1 MSSGTLA
8 PEAVRQMFDRISPV
22 YDLMNRVLTA
32 GLDGRWRRLTA
43 AAVVRPGDRVLDAC
57 CGTGDLALAD
67 LEAGGEVTALDFS
80 ERMLERARPKSEAV
94 RWVRGDA
101 MALPFEDASFD
112 AATVGFGI
120 RNVSDLE
127 AGLAELARVL
137 SPGGRLGCLEITQP
151 RGLLRPFFR
160 LWFDHLIPLAGKVLP
175 GGAAYTY
182 LPASVRRFPGP
193 EELAAAMERS
203 GFTDVTFR
211 LLAGGIVTLHT
222 ASAGMNALATI
233 RSAPG
238 LESYLE
244 RLELRLEQAVGSH
257 PGLVGDAG
265 GEILAAGGKR
275 LRPAL
280 VFLATPPDLRS
291 TELTAAAGAAVE
303 LIHMAT
309 LVHDDLIDSAELR
322 RGKPTVWAV
331 YGEEAAKAAGDYLF
345 ARAFTLL
352 ASTGDRHAV
361 ELLAGAALSL
371 ARGEALQRRQAFRT
385 DTSVDD
391 YLARC
396 SLKTGK
402 LFEAACLLGEHRR
415 RSGSSASR
423 SGSPSRSSTTS
434 STARA
439 SSIRPGRRRD
449 WICGRARRRCR

>member
-1 MSSGTLA
+1 MT
-8 PEAVRQMFDRISPV
+8 AV
-22 YDLMNRVLTA
+22 
-32 GLDGRWRRLTA
+32 
-43 AAVVRPGDRVLDAC
+43 
-57 CGTGDLALAD
+57 
-67 LEAGGEVTALDFS
+67 DFS
-80 ERMLERARPKSEAV
+80 ERMLELARPKSSDAV

-112 AATVGFGI
+112 AATIGFGI

-160 LWFDHLIPLAGKVLP
+160 LWFDGLIPFVGKMLP

-203 GFTDVTFR
+203 GFIDVTFR

-222 ASAGMNALATI
+222 ARRGLNALATI

-238 LESYLE
+238 LESYLD

-402 LFEAACLLGEHRR
+402 LFEAACLLGGAPKALGEFGLALGIAFQIVDDILDCAGEFDTTGKAPGLGFAGGHADVAADPRCTRGRR
-415 RSGSSASR
+415 RS
-423 SGSPSRSSTTS
+423 P
-434 STARA
+434 
-439 SSIRPGRRRD
+439 
-449 WICGRARRRCR
+449 RARRRAGRGRAGPGRRHRRPRGLEGDRARVR